1 MPKTACT
8 AARNRAAVV
17 LSALSLIVVAL
28 VAGPATT
35 LGHGADVTAGAS
47 ASAQMTVDGSV
58 PCGSCGG

>member
-8 AARNRAAVV
+8 AIRSRSAVV
-17 LSALSLIVVAL
+17 FSALSLIVVAL

-35 LGHGADVTAGAS
+35 LGHGADVGVGAARS
-47 ASAQMTVDGSV
+47 ALMTVDGA